1 MTFTAE
7 RIEKMKL
14 AVAVAA
20 VLCAFMTAQA
30 QYTPPPRSAQ
40 AVQGV
45 RWAQA
50 QAAGARFRNRFREC
64 ESGNTCDGQVLRYGC
79 SRDPS
84 RNTAILRFP
93 DGTIFFDGKM
103 GLDADGSPYSRRTPG
118 RTDQPETSY
127 RYSVPGSPSVDAD
140 KVPFIVIPLG
150 GFAEELGVDVGDVAA
165 VVYEGRV
172 SYALVADKGPKC
184 KIGEGSIQLHEQLGH
199 NVCRARNAAGECTN
213 LRNVGI
219 GSGVLYFV
227 FPGSRIT
234 GLTPANAAR
243 RISEEGERLFN
254 ALRAGTR

>member
-1 MTFTAE
+1 
-7 RIEKMKL
+7 MKL
-14 AVAVAA
+14 IVALAA
-20 VLCAFMTAQA
+20 VLCAFTSAAA

-45 RWAQA
+45 QWTRAEA
-50 QAAGARFRNRFREC
+50 VGARFRNRFREC
-64 ESGNTCDGQVLRYGC
+64 ERSNTCDGQRLRYGC

-127 RYSVPGSPSVDAD
+127 RYDVPGRPSVDSD

-150 GFAEELGVDVGDVAA
+150 GFTEDLRVDVGDIAA

-172 SYALVADKGPKC
+172 SYALVADRGPKC
-184 KIGEGSIQLHEQLGH
+184 KIGEGSIQLHEELGH
-199 NVCRARNAAGECTN
+199 HVCRERNAAGECTS

-219 GSGVLYFV
+219 GSGVLYFI
-227 FPGSRIT
+227 FPRSKIA
-234 GLTPANAAR
+234 GLTPANAAQ
-243 RISEEGERLFN
+243 RIREEGERLFN
-254 ALRAGTR
+254 ALKANTR